1 MTEQPTERPEPTA
14 AAMKAAKVV
23 IKSMTRQLAEHTVA
37 ARCSDS
43 QLDKLGLLIDA
54 ATGLPALV
62 ELRDACKRERE
73 VRLLFITAPNTPR
86 MNALRDADEQVTLTL
101 NAAIAACGTEVNGGE

>member
-62 ELRDACKRERE
+62 ELRDAAKAA
-73 VRLLFITAPNTPR
+73 V
-86 MNALRDADEQVTLTL
+86 
-101 NAAIAACGTEVNGGE
+101 AAIEAYLDNKTPKSFHQWEQAGARWRAAKAACGIEVNGGE